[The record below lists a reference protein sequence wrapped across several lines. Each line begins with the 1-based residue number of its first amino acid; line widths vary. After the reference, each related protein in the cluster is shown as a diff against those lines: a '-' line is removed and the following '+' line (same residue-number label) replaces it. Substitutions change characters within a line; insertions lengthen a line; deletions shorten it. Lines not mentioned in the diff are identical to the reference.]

1 MRITALLFSVF
12 ILFQASTYAQQSTM
26 CGPWD
31 LETGADL
38 ALADSLAFSICQ
50 VSEALVKNAEVVF
63 CPAGIKRSS
72 ADDIKKRMSFDWQV
86 KYNNIYLRS
95 HDGVVFEGMND
106 HGFSASLLFHKGN
119 ILSGKEKKN
128 IPIGASLAVNFFID
142 HFKCID
148 TALLAVWDIRIF
160 DDMSLDCDWPF
171 RIVLHDST
179 GSSAYIE
186 YVNGKRQVYTND
198 GPSFIVGGP
207 SFSRLVTIEH
217 LPDSLPQGKAEE
229 LYMHMIST
237 GYPPNADL
245 LLLQY
250 YMHQSGGDNF
260 YTLLRY
266 PLSAELNLMIPD
278 GDEARFDL
286 REIEF
291 KPGKEVST
299 RFF

>member
-1 MRITALLFSVF
+1 MRISAILISAF
-12 ILFQASTYAQQSTM
+12 IFFQAPIYAQQNAV
-26 CGPWD
+26 CGTWD

-50 VSEALVKNAEVVF
+50 QSEALVKDAEVVF

-72 ADDIKKRMSFDWQV
+72 ADDIKKRMRFDWVV

-95 HDGVVFEGMND
+95 VEGVVFEGMNE
-106 HGFSASLLFHKGN
+106 HGFSASLLFHQGN
-119 ILSGKEKKN
+119 ILSGKEKHN

-160 DDMSLDCDWPF
+160 DDMDLECDWPF

-179 GSSAYIE
+179 GSSAYVE
-186 YVNGKRQVYTND
+186 YVNGKREVYTDD

-207 SFSRLVTIEH
+207 NFSRLVTLKH
-217 LPDSLPQGKAEE
+217 LPDYLPDGKAEE
-229 LYMHMIST
+229 LYVHLIGT

-250 YMHQSGGDNF
+250 YMHHFSTESY
-260 YTLLRY
+260 YTILRY
-266 PLSAELNLMIPD
+266 PLSAELNFMIPG

-286 REIEF
+286 HVIEF